1 MGLHIGFNYVLY
13 LTDRGLQIGF
23 IYVQYLTGRGA
34 SNWF

>member
-13 LTDRGLQIGF
+13 LTGRGLQIGF

-34 SNWF
+34 SSWF